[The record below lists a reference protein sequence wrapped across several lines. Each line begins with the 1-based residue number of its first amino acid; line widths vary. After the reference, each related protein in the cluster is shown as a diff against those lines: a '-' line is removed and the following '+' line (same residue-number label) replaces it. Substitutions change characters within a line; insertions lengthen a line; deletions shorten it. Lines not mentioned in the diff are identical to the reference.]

1 MRKLKW
7 NGVQSVNEN
16 SITDI
21 TKALPSDIYS
31 MLELNYKIYP
41 AEWHVSEEY
50 VFNIM
55 QKNPEV
61 YNVLR
66 TESGIKGIFSLF
78 PLVKED
84 YESIL
89 KGELEETELSKLIL
103 DYKEPKEVYLYLISL
118 IVDTYHVNRTNFAKK
133 IIRGIPGELRRL
145 KKKGIT
151 VKEIGA
157 IAISGDGERVLPKIG
172 FKHQNEILSLH
183 NQKYPVFR
191 ASVEDVLESI
201 II

>member
-1 MRKLKW
+1 VNDNNKEY
-7 NGVQSVNEN
+7 SV
-16 SITDI
+16 TDI

-31 MLELNYKIYP
+31 MLDLNYKIYP

-50 VFNIM
+50 VLRIM

-66 TESGIKGIFSLF
+66 TDTGIKGIFSLF

-89 KGELEETELSKLIL
+89 KGELEEKELSEMVL
-103 DYKEPKEVYLYLISL
+103 DYKNPKEVYLYFISI
-118 IVDTYHVNRTNFAKK
+118 IVDIYDVNRTHYAKR
-133 IIRGIPGELRRL
+133 IIHGIPEELRRL
-145 KKKGIT
+145 EKKGIV

-157 IAISGDGERVLPKIG
+157 VAISSDGERILPKIG
-172 FKHQNEILSLH
+172 FSKQKESLNLH

-191 ASVEDVLESI
+191 ASVGDVLKSI
-201 II
+201 TI